1 MIYIRMIRR
10 KLENGGRFRTRNITF
25 DRAGIDKLI
34 CHADSIQRVT
44 MVATPSSLFS
54 YFLRVI
60 RTIREIRVRKNNLRI
75 INGEFA

>member
-10 KLENGGRFRTRNITF
+10 KLENGGRFRTWNLTF

-44 MVATPSSLFS
+44 MVATPSPPLS

-60 RTIREIRVRKNNLRI
+60 RPISEIRVRKNYLRI
-75 INGEFA
+75 IYG